1 MKLLLLIFSVL
12 VVAGG
17 LLLLYFTPGK
27 FPYYPFEE
35 ISEGHLVRV
44 PDERV
49 PQVLDK
55 VEAVLKEE
63 KIPFQRKD
71 SRTLYFDIS
80 KRAPRMIHEI
90 ERRAGLRKT

>member
-1 MKLLLLIFSVL
+1 MLHAARRLHAWLIFNVGQNMKLLLLIFSVL

-49 PQVLDK
+49 RWTPSVGQLGR
-55 VEAVLKEE
+55 E
-63 KIPFQRKD
+63 
-71 SRTLYFDIS
+71 S
-80 KRAPRMIHEI
+80 
-90 ERRAGLRKT
+90 